1 MRLQRFFFLVL
12 LLRQQAFLLGDFC
25 SERPTITTIAIKT
38 QVFMFRSQRV
48 NSTRKFTVVVEIVTL
63 LNLCCFVSALF
74 SRNENKYTRNLNLPP
89 FWRLFVS
96 MEMVQTIP
104 TRTLSRVR
112 GVSMRS
118 HLTAVLILPP
128 CPSNASRTAET
139 YSKWRL

>member
-1 MRLQRFFFLVL
+1 MCLQRFFFLVL
-12 LLRQQAFLLGDFC
+12 LLRQQAFLLGDFS

-38 QVFMFRSQRV
+38 QVFMLHSERV
-48 NSTRKFTVVVEIVTL
+48 NSTRKCTIVVEIVTL
-63 LNLCCFVSALF
+63 LNLCCFVSALS

-89 FWRLFVS
+89 FCRLFVS

-104 TRTLSRVR
+104 TCTLSRMR

-118 HLTAVLILPP
+118 HLTAVLIFPP
-128 CPSNASRTAET
+128 CPSNDSRTAET